1 MPRYRNFHSGG
12 FALGFVLILME
23 KSVKNQAEF
32 CKEREREEREGREK
46 EREGERERDMPVQ
59 MCSSDYINLP

>member
-23 KSVKNQAEF
+23 KSVKNQVEF
-32 CKEREREEREGREK
+32 CKERERGER
-46 EREGERERDMPVQ
+46 GERERERRRERKRHASTDVFW
-59 MCSSDYINLP
+59 